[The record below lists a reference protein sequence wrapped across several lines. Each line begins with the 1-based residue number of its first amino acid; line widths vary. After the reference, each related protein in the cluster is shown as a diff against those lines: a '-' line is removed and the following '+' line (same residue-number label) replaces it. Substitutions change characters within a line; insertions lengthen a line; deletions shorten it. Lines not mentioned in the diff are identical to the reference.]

1 MILVGLGSNLGDRE
15 TQLQQALQRLEE
27 KLDLRVAA
35 VSNIYETKPV
45 GDMEQPDFLNMV
57 ALLETELT
65 PFALLQQCLAVETD
79 MGRVRTRR
87 WGPRVIDIDLL
98 VYHENEMNTPCLTL
112 PHPEIVNRGFVLIPL
127 NDVAP
132 ALLLAG
138 TRSVATMAAA
148 YLASDPESVR
158 LWKKISWDSDK
169 RSFIA

>member
-27 KLDLRVAA
+27 KHDLCVAA

-65 PFALLQQCLAVETD
+65 PLALLQQCLAVETD

-98 VYHENEMNTPCLTL
+98 VYHENEMNTPHLIL

-132 ALLLAG
+132 ALLLA
-138 TRSVATMAAA
+138 RKSVATMAAA

-158 LWKKISWDSDK
+158 LWKKISWDSEK

>member
-1 MILVGLGSNLGDRE
+1 MILVGLGSNLGDRQ

-27 KLDLRVAA
+27 KHDLRVAA

-65 PFALLQQCLAVETD
+65 PLALLQQCLAVETD

-98 VYHENEMNTPCLTL
+98 VYHENEMNTLHLTL
-112 PHPEIVNRGFVLIPL
+112 PHPEIINRGFVLIPL

-132 ALLLAG
+132 GLLLASG
-138 TRSVATMAAA
+138 RSVAAMASA
-148 YLASDPESVR
+148 YLASNPESVR
-158 LWKKISWDSDK
+158 LWKKISWDSAK